1 MAHNNIIH
9 LSPSTHPG
17 RIVGAGLDW
26 MDGWIGGQTRGQYN
40 SLADYADSLRKK
52 GDIYFKCER
61 GGKYD
66 NAN

>member
-17 RIVGAGLDW
+17 RIVVGGGLDW
-26 MDGWIGGQTRGQYN
+26 MD

-52 GDIYFKCER
+52 GDICFKCER